1 MPANKAPC
9 RLILRVGTI
18 WRRARPLA
26 SIPAIRTCSLAGTRG
41 SRRFPNIAPHALAI
55 CINVSKLWRNHSYRA
70 SENGV
75 PYWLTQSGDDARRQ
89 SLRDSW
95 NCSAP
100 RADFFFVVGLVSGGV
115 VGFDVVVEN
124 FDELG
129 YDPIAFEGGEQAP
142 VHVDGGLRFFGGS
155 RERNSEACV
164 LGFSGTV
171 YYAAHHSYFHF
182 FDARVAFFPDGHL
195 LAQVGLDLLGHFLK
209 EGAGG
214 AAAAGAGR
222 DLRGEAANAQRLEN
236 LLRYTDFFGT
246 VTAGGG
252 S

>member
-9 RLILRVGTI
+9 RLMLRVGTI

-26 SIPAIRTCSLAGTRG
+26 SIPAIRTCSLACTRG
-41 SRRFPNIAPHALAI
+41 SRRFPNIAPHAH
-55 CINVSKLWRNHSYRA
+55 INVSKLWRNHSYRA

-75 PYWLTQSGDDARRQ
+75 PYCLTESDNPGRP

-95 NCSAP
+95 NCSAA
-100 RADFFFVVGLVSGGV
+100 RADFFFVVGLFSGGV

-124 FDELG
+124 LDELG
-129 YDPIAFEGGEQAP
+129 YDPIAFEGGEQAA
-142 VHVDGGLRFFGGS
+142 VHVDRGLRFFGGS

-171 YYAAHHSYFHF
+171 YDAAHHSYFHF
-182 FDARVAFFPDGHL
+182 FDARVAFFPDRHL

-222 DLRGEAANAQRLEN
+222 DLRGEAANAERLQN
-236 LLRYTDFFGT
+236 LLRDTDLFGA
-246 VTAGGG
+246 VASGGG

>member
-9 RLILRVGTI
+9 RLMLRVGTI

-26 SIPAIRTCSLAGTRG
+26 SIPAIRTCSLACTRG

-75 PYWLTQSGDDARRQ
+75 PYWLTQSGDNAGRL

-95 NCSAP
+95 NCSAA
-100 RADFFFVVGLVSGGV
+100 RADFFFVVSLFSGGV

-129 YDPIAFEGGEQAP
+129 YVPIAFEGGEQAA
-142 VHVDGGLRFFGGS
+142 VHVAGRLRFFGGS
-155 RERNSEACV
+155 TARNSGA
-164 LGFSGTV
+164 LGRV
-171 YYAAHHSYFHF
+171 VAAPVSCAPQPNHFHF
-182 FDARVAFFPDGHL
+182 
-195 LAQVGLDLLGHFLK
+195 
-209 EGAGG
+209 
-214 AAAAGAGR
+214 
-222 DLRGEAANAQRLEN
+222 
-236 LLRYTDFFGT
+236 
-246 VTAGGG
+246 
-252 S
+252 